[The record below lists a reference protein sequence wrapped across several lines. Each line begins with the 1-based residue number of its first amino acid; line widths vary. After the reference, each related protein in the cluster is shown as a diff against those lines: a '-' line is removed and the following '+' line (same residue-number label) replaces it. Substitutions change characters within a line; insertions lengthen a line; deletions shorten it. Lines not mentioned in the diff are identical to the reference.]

1 MDHLD
6 TILEQ
11 HPGLTHSDRRMI
23 NAEFLRSIRSLEM
36 PEHWDDADCPETQLV
51 DQRGDVREE
60 VRTYWKTLRDSVFNH
75 LAK

>member
-1 MDHLD
+1 MDQLD

-23 NAEFLRSIRSLEM
+23 NAEFLRSILSLEM
-36 PEHWDDADCPETQLV
+36 PEHWDDEDLPEAQLINEHE
-51 DQRGDVREE
+51 GVREE
-60 VRTYWKTLRDSVFNH
+60 VRTYWKTLRESVFNH

>member
-23 NAEFLRSIRSLEM
+23 NAEFLRSIRSLEI
-36 PEHWDDADCPETQLV
+36 PEHWDDEDFPEAQLV
-51 DQRGDVREE
+51 NQDGGVRQE
-60 VRTYWKTLRDSVFNH
+60 VRAYWKTLREVTFNL

>member
-23 NAEFLRSIRSLEM
+23 NADFLRSIRSLEM
-36 PEHWDDADCPETQLV
+36 PEYWDDEDSPEAQLIN
-51 DQRGDVREE
+51 QHGGVRQE
-60 VRTYWKTLRDSVFNH
+60 VQAYWKTLREATFNH
-75 LAK
+75 LK

>member
-1 MDHLD
+1 METPD

-36 PEHWDDADCPETQLV
+36 PEHWDDPDCPETQLV
-51 DQRGDVREE
+51 DQCGDVREE
-60 VRTYWKTLRDSVFNH
+60 VRTYWKTLRQSVFNH